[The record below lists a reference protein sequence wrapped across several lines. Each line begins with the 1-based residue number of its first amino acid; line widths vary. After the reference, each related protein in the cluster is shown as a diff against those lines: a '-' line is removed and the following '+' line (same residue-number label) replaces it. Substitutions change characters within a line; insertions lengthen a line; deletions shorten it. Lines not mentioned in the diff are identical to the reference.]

1 MGNVWHKPRYVRDDY
16 DPATGE
22 LRAEV
27 IHPGL
32 YFEDD
37 EALRSFRRSARIRN
51 RKIEP
56 SILGAP
62 ARYDGVAL
70 RVATPEQVVR
80 FKLTARTMEGPDP
93 SDETMEKLA
102 RMANALGIPVARAPQ
117 SGQIPRTDFK
127 AKSGFALNTD
137 QLPAAELGGKR

>member
-1 MGNVWHKPRYVRDDY
+1 MGNVWHKPRYVRDDF

-22 LRAEV
+22 LRSGV
-27 IHPGL
+27 DHPGL

-37 EALRSFRRSARIRN
+37 EALRSFRRSAQIRG
-51 RKIEP
+51 RKVEP

-62 ARYDGVAL
+62 ARFDGVDL

-80 FKLTARTMEGPDP
+80 FKMTAKAATASPDP

-102 RMANALGIPVARAPQ
+102 RMAERLGIPVGRAAT
-117 SGQIPRTDFK
+117 SQIPRCDFK
-127 AKSGFALNTD
+127 ANPGVALNTS
-137 QLPAAELGGKR
+137 QLPAAERGGKP

>member
-80 FKLTARTMEGPDP
+80 FKLTARTMEGSGSQRRDDGEAGPYGQRPRDSCRPGPPVRPDP
-93 SDETMEKLA
+93 
-102 RMANALGIPVARAPQ
+102 ANR
-117 SGQIPRTDFK
+117 F
-127 AKSGFALNTD
+127 
-137 QLPAAELGGKR
+137 